1 MTFPFTHIWSY
12 ITWQCVDVHLNGR
25 SIELKE
31 HTANHEFI
39 VLFLQATT
47 VRVEVTWRHSCS
59 ATGGHTAPL
68 APPYLVSVNQAL
80 GQTSQA
86 SLHRRNATTAQV
98 TSGYWVYRMFSQQ
111 QRYVLISFHT
121 SSILYKDYFCIC
133 VKNNT
138 LDENFP
144 TVYLHLP
151 NSTCRGHVS
160 YPEEK
165 NLSVTNQLMHLITNQ
180 S

>member
-68 APPYLVSVNQAL
+68 APPYQVSVNQAL

-98 TSGYWVYRMFSQQ
+98 TSGIESIECLVNNRDMFWF
-111 QRYVLISFHT
+111 LFHT
-121 SSILYKDYFCIC
+121 SSILYKDYFSIC